1 MVVQWL
7 KLSGPNTRDP
17 GSIPGQGTRSYM
29 LQLQDSQAAS
39 KTWHSQINLNSLS
52 KGVFL

>member
-17 GSIPGQGTRSYM
+17 GSIPSQGTRSYI